1 VASERPEFEL
11 SAPSARTSV
20 GEQLRTARVAMGMS
34 VDSVAKQLKLAP
46 RQVTAIEQDDVASLP
61 SGPFLRG
68 FIRNYARLVKVDP
81 EPLLGVD
88 SSRRNAA
95 PPLEALSPTRGELR
109 DPLSSGGSSILR
121 WIIPAIL
128 AAIVL
133 ASATWYEMRK
143 RGTVAFG
150 APEMPLVVAPKPGVA
165 KTAAIITPAA
175 QITVPGL
182 PPAEPVAAGAAGAA
196 GSEAIS
202 FPAVVSN
209 VAAGAASTAALT
221 TASPVTAAPASG
233 PKPVSLELQYEEQA
247 WTEIRDGVG
256 NVLTSK
262 TQAKGSKLSISGQ
275 PPFRFSIGN
284 ARAVKLTRDGVAVD
298 LVQRIGAG
306 DVAKFALE

>member
-1 VASERPEFEL
+1 MASERPEFEL

-20 GEQLRTARVAMGMS
+20 GDQLRTARVAMGMS

-150 APEMPLVVAPKPGVA
+150 ASEVPLVVAPKAGVA
-165 KTAAIITPAA
+165 KTAVITTPAP

-182 PPAEPVAAGAAGAA
+182 PPAEPVVAGAAA
-196 GSEAIS
+196 SEAIS

-209 VAAGAASTAALT
+209 VAAGAASTGALT
-221 TASPVTAAPASG
+221 AATPVTTAPASG

-247 WTEIRDGVG
+247 WTEIRDGAG